1 MSTAMKTKRTRD
13 LLAAAFVGALALSN
27 AHAQEFTPDQLQQRT
42 LERRAVETA
51 IWGMPSG
58 RPATSPAKKQTNQ
71 STTERTKTT
80 TMKTKHTQN
89 LLAAALVGAQ
99 HKSQAIERTQP

>member
-13 LLAAAFVGALALSN
+13 LLAAALVGALALSN

-51 IWGMPSG
+51 IWACPVGGPRLHQRKS
-58 RPATSPAKKQTNQ
+58 KLTN
-71 STTERTKTT
+71 
-80 TMKTKHTQN
+80 
-89 LLAAALVGAQ
+89 LYLG
-99 HKSQAIERTQP
+99 QA

>member
-1 MSTAMKTKRTRD
+1 MSRPINQRKITTTKTIDGRKTMKTTTI
-13 LLAAAFVGALALSN
+13 LAAALVGALALPN
-27 AHAQEFTPDQLQQRT
+27 AHAQEFIPDQLQQRT

-71 STTERTKTT
+71 SGAERTR
-80 TMKTKHTQN
+80 
-89 LLAAALVGAQ
+89 
-99 HKSQAIERTQP
+99 S

>member
-13 LLAAAFVGALALSN
+13 LLAAALVGALALSN

-71 STTERTKTT
+71 STTERT
-80 TMKTKHTQN
+80 
-89 LLAAALVGAQ
+89 
-99 HKSQAIERTQP
+99 QPSKQKPDSPPRSFARWH